1 MSTISKQGR
10 LSTEELYELKWLMG
24 GVLCLLSLWSLTA
37 LDFSGGLVVVVAA
50 AMVLASLIKPK
61 LILRIPDSTWRI
73 AAPVLLVFVGIDFA
87 LNLPNFLPP
96 LIRMVMFLLLFRA
109 LAQRQQRE
117 DLQLVL
123 LCLFCLVISGAL
135 TVSLLFALQI
145 LLFAPLAMAL
155 LFVVCVLDRGPN
167 TAHFQPSWDNFRWWQ
182 LMRRVWAVLD
192 VRVLIL
198 GALMFGA
205 MVTVSSLLFVL
216 MPRFNLHQAIPFLDI
231 STEPQS
237 GFSDS
242 VGLNDITEI
251 RENDS
256 VALRIDVPSLEAIET
271 TPYWRISILDGYSNG
286 NFRRSP
292 ALEGDDYMK
301 DDRVRLIDG
310 RVQRRGASS
319 DDTWTFYLEG
329 GISQYLPVPGAF
341 DEMRFAALQDVRY
354 SKAHTRINMFGL
366 DSVKQSVFAYQLT
379 ELEWSHRQPG
389 SKKEAALARSGVD
402 PSASTSSYP
411 NSLLELNIR
420 PKEVKQLG
428 EINAEVLGDSS
439 SVDAPEYSQLAT
451 EYLRSRFR
459 YSLKPNIGTGDGDP
473 VIRWLVN
480 GNQGHCEL
488 FAGAFIFMAREAGF
502 PARMAVGFSGGAWN
516 SVEEYF
522 LVRNRDAHA
531 WVEIFDATTNEWLRV
546 DPTPGAGAS
555 DPEVAVRGGV
565 DFVVGWGAWLDS
577 LRIQWYRRIVNFDQD
592 DQIEMASTLAEVAK
606 EYWEHFRL
614 RSEAWMADL
623 EDWLAAPFS
632 QDRVLQAAC
641 FVIACILLYAVWWTR
656 YAWLGFWHQ
665 WRNRP
670 EALSPVRRQAGKYLS
685 RLKRKLSSVEQGAGE
700 GTASAVR
707 AELEAIRFGPQ
718 IEISQAKAAF
728 SRARQTIR
736 SL

>member
-389 SKKEAALARSGVD
+389 SKTEAALARSGVD

-614 RSEAWMADL
+614 RSEVWMADL

-632 QDRVLQAAC
+632 RDRVLQAAC